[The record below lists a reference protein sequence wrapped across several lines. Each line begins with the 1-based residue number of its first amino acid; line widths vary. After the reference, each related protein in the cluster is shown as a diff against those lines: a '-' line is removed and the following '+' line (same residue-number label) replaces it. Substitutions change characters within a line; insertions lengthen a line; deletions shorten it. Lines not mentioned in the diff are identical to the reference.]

1 MITDEE
7 IQLAKWQDHYTRRKC
22 KKCTERTS
30 RDTGTGKRWSEGPES
45 SAKEKRKRRSSSHF
59 LASALMR
66 TVSDPPTHDSFIY
79 SFIDHIF
86 IQCAL
91 HVRYC
96 FGTQDVAIN
105 QSNKALALKELIF
118 YGGRQT
124 VNKYIF
130 IQGQIL
136 TAFPYCTPN
145 SSLHILSSNMWLM
158 LAS

>member
-1 MITDEE
+1 
-7 IQLAKWQDHYTRRKC
+7 
-22 KKCTERTS
+22 
-30 RDTGTGKRWSEGPES
+30 
-45 SAKEKRKRRSSSHF
+45 
-59 LASALMR
+59 MR

-130 IQGQIL
+130 IQGQNL
-136 TAFPYCTPN
+136 NCFPLLYTQFISPHPQ
-145 SSLHILSSNMWLM
+145 L
-158 LAS
+158 